1 MRAKEDD
8 QKLVRQI
15 CDGDIASFRE
25 LVERHKKKVYYL
37 AYDMTGDHHDAED
50 ISQEVFIKV
59 FRFIKNFRQ
68 DAKLSSWIYQV
79 TVNTC
84 IDAQR
89 KKKAKP
95 QVLMESSQ
103 MESMFHAASQKNTSL
118 SEPERK
124 AFSDLLQ
131 ERIRRMLHNVSP
143 RERSVFVLRYYNEL
157 KVGEIAEILNVSVNT
172 IKSLLSR
179 AKKKLKKEFSLY
191 RDQPGLEAF
200 YE

>member
-15 CDGDIASFRE
+15 CKGDIASFRL
-25 LVERHKKKVYYL
+25 LVERYKKKVYYL

-68 DAKLSSWIYQV
+68 DAKLSSWLYQV

-84 IDAQR
+84 IDSQR

-95 QVLMESSQ
+95 QVLLESSQ
-103 MESMFHAASQKNTSL
+103 IESMHQAASRENTGL
-118 SEPERK
+118 S
-124 AFSDLLQ
+124 
-131 ERIRRMLHNVSP
+131 
-143 RERSVFVLRYYNEL
+143 
-157 KVGEIAEILNVSVNT
+157 
-172 IKSLLSR
+172 
-179 AKKKLKKEFSLY
+179 
-191 RDQPGLEAF
+191 
-200 YE
+200 

>member
-103 MESMFHAASQKNTSL
+103 MESIHHTASQKSTSL

-124 AFSDLLQ
+124 AFSGLLQ
-131 ERIRRMLHNVSP
+131 ERIRQMLHNVSP
-143 RERSVFVLRYYNEL
+143 RERSVFVLRYYNDL
-157 KVGEIAEILNVSVNT
+157 KIGEIAEILNVSVNT